1 MSKGLLIFE
10 DEFQNN
16 LNPLTYTRPIYDL
29 RCGILTLKEK
39 IEKRFTDYNI
49 ILHTRD
55 YLVNFAKRNYAD
67 RAVNTIDNSIDKLLI
82 VNGAVLV
89 DDNFSNMLKKEDGD
103 IVLTKGKQ
111 LVAAILS
118 SKNINI
124 VKNQLN
130 SLFTLKTF
138 SGIKSKEI
146 DVNLISYPWNLVHK
160 NGEQISKDFD
170 LIVDRNKELITGKI
184 YEGVHMLNEKN
195 IFVGEGARIK
205 PGAILDAEEGPIFI
219 DKNATVFP
227 NTVIQG
233 PTSVGENALIK
244 IGAKIYGDTT
254 IGPVCKISGE
264 IGESI
269 LHSYSNKQ
277 HNGFLGHSY
286 LGCWVNIGAG
296 TNNSDLKNNYGN
308 VRVTINDIEIDTGE
322 VMAGLIM
329 GDHAKSGIDTM
340 FNTGTVVG
348 VSSNVFGTGF
358 PPKYIPSFSWGGA
371 EGFTTFKFNKAID
384 VAKKVMSR
392 RNVTMTNDE
401 IKILEKVF
409 EYTKQERLK
418 REMPE

>member
-1 MSKGLLIFE
+1 MEKGILIFE

-39 IEKRFTDYNI
+39 IEKRFPDSKI
-49 ILHTRD
+49 FLHTRG
-55 YLVNFAKRNYAD
+55 YLVEFVKRN
-67 RAVNTIDNSIDKLLI
+67 NTDKAINKLDDSIDELLLI
-82 VNGAVLV
+82 NGAVLT
-89 DDNFSNMLKKEDGD
+89 DDDFVNSLKYEQSD
-103 IVLTKGKQ
+103 IVLTKGEQ
-111 LVAAILS
+111 IIAAILS

-124 VKNQLN
+124 VKEQFG
-130 SLFTLKTF
+130 SLFSLKSFT
-138 SGIKSKEI
+138 GIPTKEI
-146 DVNLISYPWNLVHK
+146 NVKMISYPWNLVHN
-160 NGEQISKDFD
+160 NGEQITKDFE
-170 LIVDRNKELITGKI
+170 LLVDRDKEQINGNV
-184 YEGVHMLNEKN
+184 YEGVHMLNKKD
-195 IFVGEGARIK
+195 IFIGEGARIK
-205 PGAILDAEEGPIFI
+205 PGAVLDAEEGPIFI

-244 IGAKIYGDTT
+244 IGAKIYGETT

-277 HNGFLGHSY
+277 HNGFLGHAY
-286 LGCWVNIGAG
+286 LGSWVNIGAG

-308 VRVTINDIEIDTGE
+308 VRVTINDIEINTGE

-358 PPKYIPSFSWGGA
+358 PPKYIPSFSWGGT
-371 EGFTTFKFNKAID
+371 EGLTTFNFDKAVD
-384 VAKKVMSR
+384 VAGKVMAR
-392 RNVTMTNDE
+392 RNVKITDDE
-401 IKILEKVF
+401 VEILRKVYD
-409 EYTKQERLK
+409 ETKPERLR

>member
-1 MSKGLLIFE
+1 MEKGILIFE

-39 IEKRFTDYNI
+39 IEKRFPDSKI
-49 ILHTRD
+49 FLHTRG
-55 YLVNFAKRNYAD
+55 YLVEFVKRNNSD
-67 RAVNTIDNSIDKLLI
+67 KVINKLDDSIDELLLI
-82 VNGAVLV
+82 NGAVLT
-89 DDNFSNMLKKEDGD
+89 DDDFVNSLKDEQSD
-103 IVLTKGKQ
+103 IILTKGEQ
-111 LVAAILS
+111 IIAAILS

-124 VKNQLN
+124 VKEQFG
-130 SLFTLKTF
+130 SLFSLKSF
-138 SGIKSKEI
+138 SGIPTKEI
-146 DVNLISYPWNLVHK
+146 DVKLISYPWNLVHN
-160 NGEQISKDFD
+160 NGEQITKDFE
-170 LIVDRNKELITGKI
+170 LLVDRDKEQINGNV
-184 YEGVHMLNEKN
+184 YEGVHMLNKKD
-195 IFVGEGARIK
+195 IFIGEGARIK
-205 PGAILDAEEGPIFI
+205 PGAVLDAEEGPIFI

-244 IGAKIYGDTT
+244 IGAKIYGETT

-277 HNGFLGHSY
+277 HNGFLGHAY
-286 LGCWVNIGAG
+286 LGSWVNIGAG

-308 VRVTINDIEIDTGE
+308 VRVTINDIEINTGE

-358 PPKYIPSFSWGGA
+358 PPKYIPSFSWGGT
-371 EGFTTFKFNKAID
+371 EGLTTFNFDKAVD
-384 VAKKVMSR
+384 VAGKVMAR
-392 RNVTMTNDE
+392 RNVKITDDE
-401 IKILEKVF
+401 VEILRKVYD
-409 EYTKQERLK
+409 ETKPERLR

>member
-1 MSKGLLIFE
+1 MEKGILIFE

-39 IEKRFTDYNI
+39 IEKRFPDGKI
-49 ILHTRD
+49 FLHTRG
-55 YLVNFAKRNYAD
+55 YLVEFVKKN
-67 RAVNTIDNSIDKLLI
+67 NTDKAINKLDDSIDELLLI
-82 VNGAVLV
+82 NGAVLM
-89 DDNFSNMLKKEDGD
+89 DDEFFNSLKDEQKD
-103 IVLTKGKQ
+103 IVLTKGEQ
-111 LVAAILS
+111 IIAATLT
-118 SKNINI
+118 SKNFNV
-124 VKNQLN
+124 VKEQFGPLF
-130 SLFTLKTF
+130 SLKSFT
-138 SGIKSKEI
+138 GIPTKEI
-146 DVNLISYPWNLVHK
+146 NVKLISYPWNLVHN
-160 NGEQISKDFD
+160 NGEQITKDFE
-170 LIVDRNKELITGKI
+170 LLVDRNKEQINGNV
-184 YEGVHMLNEKN
+184 YEGVHMLNKKD
-195 IFVGEGARIK
+195 IFIGEGARIK
-205 PGAILDAEEGPIFI
+205 PGAVLDAEEGPIFI

-244 IGAKIYGDTT
+244 IGAKIYGETT

-277 HNGFLGHSY
+277 HNGFLGHAY
-286 LGCWVNIGAG
+286 LGSWVNIGAG

-308 VRVTINDIEIDTGE
+308 VRVTINDIEINTGE

-358 PPKYIPSFSWGGA
+358 PPKYIPSFSWGGT
-371 EGFTTFKFNKAID
+371 EGLTTFNFDKAVD
-384 VAKKVMSR
+384 VAGKVMAR
-392 RNVTMTNDE
+392 RNVNLTDDE
-401 IKILEKVF
+401 IEILKKVF
-409 EYTKQERLK
+409 DDTKVERLR

>member
-10 DEFQNN
+10 DEFQKN

-29 RCGILTLKEK
+29 RCGILTLREK
-39 IEKRFTDYNI
+39 IEKRFKDHKI
-49 ILHTRD
+49 FLHTRD
-55 YLVNFAKRNYAD
+55 YLSEFTKRNYKNES
-67 RAVNTIDNSIDKLLI
+67 VNVIDESIDELLI
-82 VNGAVLV
+82 VNGAVLA
-89 DDNFSNMLKKEDGD
+89 DDEFADLLKNEESD
-103 IVLTKGKQ
+103 ILLTKGEQ
-111 LVAAILS
+111 IIAAILTD
-118 SKNINI
+118 KNIDV
-124 VKNQLN
+124 VKNQMP
-130 SLFTLKTF
+130 SLFSLKSF
-138 SGIKSKEI
+138 PGIKSKEI
-146 DVNLISYPWNLVHK
+146 DVKLISYPWNLVHN
-160 NGEQISKDFD
+160 NGEQIAKDFD
-170 LIVDRNKELITGKI
+170 LIVDRDQEQLNGKV
-184 YEGVHMLNEKN
+184 YEGVHMLNKDD
-195 IFVGEGARIK
+195 IYIGEGARIK

-244 IGAKIYGDTT
+244 IGAKIYGETT

-277 HNGFLGHSY
+277 HNGFLGHAY

-348 VSSNVFGTGF
+348 VSSNIFGTGF

-371 EGFTTFKFNKAID
+371 EGFTTFKFDKAID
-384 VAKKVMSR
+384 VAAKVMAR
-392 RNVTMTNDE
+392 RNVSITDDE
-401 IKILEKVF
+401 IKILKKVF
-409 EYTKQERLK
+409 DDTKPERLR

>member
-1 MSKGLLIFE
+1 MEKGILIFE

-39 IEKRFTDYNI
+39 IEKRFPDGKI
-49 ILHTRD
+49 FLHTRG
-55 YLVNFAKRNYAD
+55 YLVEFVKKN
-67 RAVNTIDNSIDKLLI
+67 NTDKAINKLDDSIDELLLI
-82 VNGAVLV
+82 NGAVLM
-89 DDNFSNMLKKEDGD
+89 DDEFFNSLKDEQKD
-103 IVLTKGKQ
+103 IVLTKGEQ
-111 LVAAILS
+111 IIAATLT
-118 SKNINI
+118 SKNFNV
-124 VKNQLN
+124 VKEQFG
-130 SLFTLKTF
+130 SLFSLKSFT
-138 SGIKSKEI
+138 GIPTKEI
-146 DVNLISYPWNLVHK
+146 NVKLISYPWNLVHN
-160 NGEQISKDFD
+160 NGEQITKDFE
-170 LIVDRNKELITGKI
+170 LLVDRNKEQINGNV
-184 YEGVHMLNEKN
+184 YEGVHMLNKKD
-195 IFVGEGARIK
+195 IFIGEGARIK
-205 PGAILDAEEGPIFI
+205 PGAVLDAEEGPIFI

-244 IGAKIYGDTT
+244 IGAKIYGETT

-277 HNGFLGHSY
+277 HNGFLGHAY
-286 LGCWVNIGAG
+286 LGSWVNIGAG

-308 VRVTINDIEIDTGE
+308 VRVTINDIEINTGE

-358 PPKYIPSFSWGGA
+358 PPKYIPSFSWGGT
-371 EGFTTFKFNKAID
+371 EGLTTFNFDKAVD
-384 VAKKVMSR
+384 VAGKVMAR
-392 RNVTMTNDE
+392 RNVNLTDDE
-401 IKILEKVF
+401 IEILKKVF
-409 EYTKQERLK
+409 DDTKVERLR